1 MKISLQKIE
10 NIKLRNFGKRIGFTC
25 SCFDILHSGHCLM
38 LEDAKK
44 QCDVLIVGL
53 QTDPTIDRKTK
64 NKPIQSFEERKT
76 MINSIKYVDDIIEY
90 DTEKNLLKILNN
102 LKPDVRILGTDWKNK
117 NYTGNDLDIEIYW
130 HERTHNYSTSG
141 LRKRIYNAECN
152 KFKNLIRIT
161 YI

>member
-10 NIKLRNFGKRIGFTC
+10 NIKLRNYGKRIGFTC